1 MGRFEAIIMRKW
13 HNMSGFCLALIR
25 ILAQRI
31 KEREREKKV
40 DFKAYLLLL
49 TLSRIFFFLS
59 SLPPPL
65 CVSVCLSVCLSL
77 RLMRPT
83 SILLGTVSNSG
94 DGKHTRLAV
103 DLLSSLRH
111 DGATSCRKS
120 DLGPTTDR
128 LPVKITCRVTSL
140 CKVILRWPYAAGR
153 KLQIQELTLH
163 RTFKNDNFS
172 GLTMNHFVTFKVN
185 IDKINDSISFRF
197 FLMMP
202 PFI

>member
-1 MGRFEAIIMRKW
+1 
-13 HNMSGFCLALIR
+13 MSGFCLALIR

-31 KEREREKKV
+31 KEREREREKKV

-65 CVSVCLSVCLSL
+65 CVSVSVCLSVCLSL

-111 DGATSCRKS
+111 DVG
-120 DLGPTTDR
+120 G
-128 LPVKITCRVTSL
+128 
-140 CKVILRWPYAAGR
+140 
-153 KLQIQELTLH
+153 
-163 RTFKNDNFS
+163 
-172 GLTMNHFVTFKVN
+172 HFL
-185 IDKINDSISFRF
+185 S
-197 FLMMP
+197 
-202 PFI
+202 